1 MRIRLTMLLTSTAL
15 LSPIAFAKGDTASDE
30 EGMLDAVVVTA
41 SSRKENQREATATV
55 QVIDN
60 EQIERSGT
68 NSVTDLLAQNAV
80 GFFSE
85 WTPGQTSINIRGA
98 ASDGQGRD
106 YKGQVLVLIDGR
118 RAGTANLSKL
128 SPKDVERIEIV
139 RGPASV
145 IYGSQAMGGVINI
158 IMKNGHNT
166 QGGKLSVEGGSWG
179 TRQGHGEYGTRS
191 DDGRF
196 YSYVGVEAGSSNDYH
211 SGSGGTTMRNT
222 GWERRGASGSLGWQI
237 DTDNLLDLSVR
248 TDGIYDAGFRGSTG
262 NVFSQ
267 DDRYNQSADLTWQH
281 GQDADKIRWKA
292 HAYFVR
298 DVDDF
303 HWASPLAGSPKTS
316 SDHNKRVLDING
328 IRLQPIVKLSESN
341 ELLLGLD
348 AEHSQLRSTRE
359 RIGLNGAAVSQ
370 IAPYD
375 NNQTEKVYGLYFDD
389 TQKLFDDR
397 LLVRGGLRHTH
408 GETNFDETPNLTNQL
423 SGQATYKKTTG
434 SLGANFRV
442 VDGFNLK
449 ASAATGFRAP
459 TASELGADFIAISGT
474 QYYGNPSLK
483 PESNMQYEVGAVFNG
498 RGWFSDVALFQ
509 NTISDRITSKARSS
523 NSNTYDYINNPAD
536 VVIRGIEANNR
547 VAMNEFVGLKS
558 GWDWTVLMNALWN
571 FHMKDEA
578 VKTGATVNTDKVQR
592 MYEYQASL
600 TNKVGQSGGGYPWNI
615 QLQGILRGPMWY
627 DTEEKLVAGTE
638 PYSTYAHRKSAFWVW
653 NLRGEVELT
662 KKVSVYAYVNNLFDK
677 NQHPIYIAL
686 DESPYIMSPSSSNGD
701 LGTSMA
707 GRSFFAGMTLAF

>member
-1 MRIRLTMLLTSTAL
+1 MRIRFTMLLTSTVF
-15 LSPIAFAKGDTASDE
+15 LSPVAFAKGDTTTND

-41 SSRKENQREATATV
+41 SSRKESQRESTATI
-55 QVIDN
+55 QVIDS
-60 EQIERSGT
+60 EQIEHSGT
-68 NSVTDLLAQNAV
+68 NSITDLLAQNAV
-80 GFFSE
+80 GFLSE
-85 WTPGQTSINIRGA
+85 WTPAQTSINIRGA

-166 QGGKLSVEGGSWG
+166 QGGKLTVEGGSWG
-179 TRQGHGEYGTRS
+179 TRQGYGEYGARS
-191 DDGRF
+191 DDGKF
-196 YSYVGVEAGSSNDYH
+196 YSYIGMELGRADDYH
-211 SGSGGTTMRNT
+211 SGSGGKTMRNT
-222 GWERRGASGSLGWQI
+222 GWERKGASGSFGWQA
-237 DTDNLLDLSVR
+237 DADNLIDFSVR
-248 TDGIYDAGFRGSTG
+248 TDGIYNTGFRGSGG
-262 NVFSQ
+262 NLYSQ

-281 GQDADKIRWKA
+281 GHDEDKVRWKA

-303 HWASPLAGSPKTS
+303 DWASPVVAKTS
-316 SDHNKRVLDING
+316 VDHNKRTLDIGG
-328 IRLQPIVKLSESN
+328 IRLQPIVKLSQSN

-348 AEHSQLRSTRE
+348 AEHSQLRSTRY
-359 RIGLNGAAVSQ
+359 RAGLKGAAISQ
-370 IAPYD
+370 VAPYD

-389 TQKLFDDR
+389 AQKLLDDR
-397 LLVRGGLRHTH
+397 LLLRGGMRYTY
-408 GETNFDETPNLTNQL
+408 GQTYFDETPNLANQL
-423 SGQATYKKTTG
+423 SGQANYKKTTG
-434 SLGANFRV
+434 SLGTNFKV

-459 TASELGADFIAISGT
+459 TASELGADFVSVGGT
-474 QYYGNPSLK
+474 QYFGNSSLK
-483 PESNMQYEVGAVFNG
+483 PESNLQYEVGAVFSG
-498 RGWFSDVALFQ
+498 RGWFSDIALFQ
-509 NTISDRITSKARSS
+509 NTISDRITTKARSS
-523 NSNTYDYINNPAD
+523 SGTTYDYINNPAD

-547 VAMNEFVGLKS
+547 IVMNDFVGLKS
-558 GWDWTVLMNALWN
+558 GWDWTVMTNVLWN
-571 FHMKDEA
+571 FYMKDEA
-578 VKTGATVNTDKVQR
+578 VKIGATANTDKVQR

-600 TNKVGQSGGGYPWNI
+600 TNRVGASTGGYPWNI

-627 DTEEKLVAGTE
+627 DTEEKLVAGAE
-638 PYSTYAHRKSAFWVW
+638 PYGSYVHRKSAFWVW

-662 KKVSVYAYVNNLFDK
+662 KKVSVYAYVNNVFDK
-677 NQHPIYIAL
+677 NEHPIYIAL
-686 DESPYIMSPSSSNGD
+686 DQTPYIMLPSNSNGD

-707 GRSFFAGMTLAF
+707 GRSFFAGATLRF